1 MAKRT
6 ITITSQVEVDVEFPF
21 YTKVNDF
28 TYCFIKSEN
37 EGISV
42 HNYTTGFSIMT
53 GPTPDKWFNA
63 EQVTKEEFDKNF
75 KEVQDKINQL
85 I

>member
-28 TYCFIKSEN
+28 TYCFFKAEN
-37 EGISV
+37 QGISV

-53 GPTPDKWFNA
+53 APFPDNWYNA
-63 EQVTKEEFDKNF
+63 KQITKEEFDKIFN
-75 KEVQDKINQL
+75 EVQDKINQL
-85 I
+85 L